1 MLLEGIAGMVRGVE
15 ARADGLQD
23 HLAGVGRRLLGGVQE
38 PRPVGAGLRAGW
50 DQSLPGAEATIS
62 RVASPLDTATQGC
75 SKAGEAG
82 ESGNDS
88 A

>member
-1 MLLEGIAGMVRGVE
+1 M
-15 ARADGLQD
+15 
-23 HLAGVGRRLLGGVQE
+23 
-38 PRPVGAGLRAGW
+38 GAGLRAGW